1 MVGGNNKGSHER
13 YGIWATEW
21 SSSARAW
28 VDCPIRHLARDRGS
42 SYWPVRGRLNSGR
55 ELAWWQCRGRDR
67 LDLRAGGHRAEA
79 ENCVSLRARPLFT
92 SPAGG
97 EPVACLFDSVS
108 RQKTYETGSWSGH
121 ETGQVWA
128 RLQCTHVWLTR
139 VRTERGCAR
148 LG

>member
-1 MVGGNNKGSHER
+1 MIVINIDLPTGGQRAAQN
-13 YGIWATEW
+13 YA
-21 SSSARAW
+21 SSL
-28 VDCPIRHLARDRGS
+28 C
-42 SYWPVRGRLNSGR
+42 
-55 ELAWWQCRGRDR
+55 
-67 LDLRAGGHRAEA
+67 
-79 ENCVSLRARPLFT
+79 ARPLFT
-92 SPAGG
+92 SPVGG

>member
-1 MVGGNNKGSHER
+1 MPGGSVVVVIDLTCER
-13 YGIWATEW
+13 VAIA
-21 SSSARAW
+21 
-28 VDCPIRHLARDRGS
+28 
-42 SYWPVRGRLNSGR
+42 
-55 ELAWWQCRGRDR
+55 
-67 LDLRAGGHRAEA
+67 LRR
-79 ENCVSLRARPLFT
+79 NCVSLRARPLFT

>member
-1 MVGGNNKGSHER
+1 MVVIDLTCER
-13 YGIWATEW
+13 VAIALRRWREFAR
-21 SSSARAW
+21 SSAVYPPR
-28 VDCPIRHLARDRGS
+28 
-42 SYWPVRGRLNSGR
+42 
-55 ELAWWQCRGRDR
+55 
-67 LDLRAGGHRAEA
+67 
-79 ENCVSLRARPLFT
+79 
-92 SPAGG
+92 GG
-97 EPVACLFDSVS
+97 ESVACLFDSVS

>member
-1 MVGGNNKGSHER
+1 
-13 YGIWATEW
+13 
-21 SSSARAW
+21 
-28 VDCPIRHLARDRGS
+28 
-42 SYWPVRGRLNSGR
+42 
-55 ELAWWQCRGRDR
+55 
-67 LDLRAGGHRAEA
+67 
-79 ENCVSLRARPLFT
+79 
-92 SPAGG
+92 
-97 EPVACLFDSVS
+97 VACLFDSVS